1 MEYFNVAPEH
11 QLVAKGRQPYE
22 LEGRIEVNDLSYVVA
37 DGTQLLSEIDF
48 DLKHGEH
55 MALVG
60 FSGSGKST
68 LAQCIAQLYKYT
80 GGKIFIDQEEVSQL
94 SKEDITHNVGFV
106 SQTPFIF
113 EGSID
118 ENLQYAFM
126 AKAEKEQSGKKT
138 KIPSLDDRIL
148 VLQQTGLFT
157 DVLRFGL
164 NAVLDKDKHE
174 DMIKH
179 ILDVRKT
186 FRHDFGE
193 DLAEF
198 IEFYDPGNYLYYSS
212 VAENILF
219 GDPLENG
226 FKAKNLPQN
235 EIFNAVLAEA
245 ALREQLLDTGVSFID
260 ELIKFLDQRSS
271 DEEKLEIGLIDPDEI
286 DNCKRLCYKVKK
298 KGIQKLSNKERN
310 KILRL
315 MLGFIPQKYP
325 FFDLPKKLENQ
336 ILEGRTLFK
345 EKISAAAP
353 DAVSFYHMSNY
364 MHTQSI
370 LTNIFYGKLKEESSA
385 VQEKVNTCIH
395 QLLIWED
402 FLEDIIEMGMQHSVG
417 TKGDNL
423 SGGQRQK
430 LAIARI
436 FLKKPPVM
444 ILDEATSGL
453 DNESQARIQ
462 NMLETQWKGKSTL
475 IAVVHRLD
483 IIKNYDSVAVMKGG
497 KIIEMGKY
505 DELMDKQGT
514 LFELIAG

>member
-1 MEYFNVAPEH
+1 
-11 QLVAKGRQPYE
+11 
-22 LEGRIEVNDLSYVVA
+22 
-37 DGTQLLSEIDF
+37 
-48 DLKHGEH
+48 
-55 MALVG
+55 
-60 FSGSGKST
+60 
-68 LAQCIAQLYKYT
+68 
-80 GGKIFIDQEEVSQL
+80 
-94 SKEDITHNVGFV
+94 
-106 SQTPFIF
+106 
-113 EGSID
+113 
-118 ENLQYAFM
+118 
-126 AKAEKEQSGKKT
+126 
-138 KIPSLDDRIL
+138 
-148 VLQQTGLFT
+148 
-157 DVLRFGL
+157 
-164 NAVLDKDKHE
+164 
-174 DMIKH
+174 
-179 ILDVRKT
+179 
-186 FRHDFGE
+186 
-193 DLAEF
+193 
-198 IEFYDPGNYLYYSS
+198 
-212 VAENILF
+212 
-219 GDPLENG
+219 
-226 FKAKNLPQN
+226 
-235 EIFNAVLAEA
+235 
-245 ALREQLLDTGVSFID
+245 
-260 ELIKFLDQRSS
+260 
-271 DEEKLEIGLIDPDEI
+271 
-286 DNCKRLCYKVKK
+286 
-298 KGIQKLSNKERN
+298 
-310 KILRL
+310 
-315 MLGFIPQKYP
+315 
-325 FFDLPKKLENQ
+325 
-336 ILEGRTLFK
+336 LEGRTLFK

-353 DAVSFYHMSNY
+353 AAVSFYHMSNY